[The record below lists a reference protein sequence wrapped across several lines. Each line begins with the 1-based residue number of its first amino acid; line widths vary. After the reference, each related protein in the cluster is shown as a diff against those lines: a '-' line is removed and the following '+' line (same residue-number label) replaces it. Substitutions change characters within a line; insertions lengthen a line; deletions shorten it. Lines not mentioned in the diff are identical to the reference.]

1 MPLPGISSVCVI
13 PRSVRLQE
21 TLNNQA
27 PFADARISLF
37 AIRGQ
42 EASQGYLA
50 QKKELSPLGPPKGP
64 EQSPTVESYGGAMS
78 YDRCSP
84 VLGLSDMV
92 DLERN

>member
-1 MPLPGISSVCVI
+1 MPFPGISSVCVI
-13 PRSVRLQE
+13 PRSVWLQE
-21 TLNNQA
+21 TLKNQA
-27 PFADARISLF
+27 TSADARILF
-37 AIRGQ
+37 LAIRGQ

-50 QKKELSPLGPPKGP
+50 HKKELPPLGPPKGP